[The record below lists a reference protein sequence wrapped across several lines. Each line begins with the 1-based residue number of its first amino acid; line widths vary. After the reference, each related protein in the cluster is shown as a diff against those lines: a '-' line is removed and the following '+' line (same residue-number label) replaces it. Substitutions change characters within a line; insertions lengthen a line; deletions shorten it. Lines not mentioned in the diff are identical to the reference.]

1 MCGGG
6 SDKAVKQQEKN
17 EQLRQQQVNRVAGQI
32 RGVFGSDARKAEISQ
47 YEADTEAFYRKY
59 LDQQHGNAARELNF
73 ALARTGQGGG
83 QVQIDKGADLTRNY
97 NEGALKVSRAAQ
109 QAGARLRAADQDT
122 QNRLIGMAQ
131 AGLDTTN
138 SYQLALSGMRDN
150 ALAAKAEAIPEGLGQ
165 AFSGLADTYQFSQ
178 EAKAYQRGYEQSKTG
193 NGTPTWMSG
202 YSGSGNTNST
212 PTWMIGGGGP

>member
-6 SDKAVKQQEKN
+6 SDKAVKTQERNEKARQQE
-17 EQLRQQQVNRVAGQI
+17 VNRVAGQI
-32 RGVFGSDARKAEISQ
+32 RGVFNAPARQKEISQ
-47 YEADTEAFYRKY
+47 YEADTEAFYKKY
-59 LDQQHGNAARELNF
+59 LDQQHDTAARELKF
-73 ALARTGQGGG
+73 AVARTGQGGG
-83 QVQIDKGADLTRNY
+83 QVAIDKGSDLTRTY

-109 QAGARLRAADQDT
+109 QAGARLRASDQDT

-131 AGLDTTN
+131 SGLDMTN
-138 SYQLALSGMRDN
+138 ASQLALTGMRDN

-165 AFSGLADTYQFSQ
+165 AFGGLADTYQFSQ

-202 YSGSGNTNST
+202 YGTTNNST
-212 PTWMIGGGGP
+212 PSWMIGGGP